1 MKNLFTYI
9 CIACVIAGAAIG
21 YFSAIPLVDCLAIT
35 ASSFGLTGLI
45 VSTAKKAEKLTW
57 KEYVTVA
64 LFTIAGVAAYIANV
78 SQELVGKIAAAVVGL
93 LSLIFG
99 VIVIKKKNA

>member
-9 CIACVIAGAAIG
+9 CVACVIVGAAVG

-45 VSTAKKAEKLTW
+45 VSTTKKAEKLTW
-57 KEYVTVA
+57 KEYATVA
-64 LFTIAGVAAYIANV
+64 LFTVAGVAAYIANI

-93 LSLIFG
+93 IALIAG

>member
-9 CIACVIAGAAIG
+9 CLACVIVGAAVG
-21 YFSAIPLVDCLAIT
+21 HFSAIPLVDCLAIT

-45 VSTAKKAEKLTW
+45 VSTNKKAEKLTW
-57 KEYVTVA
+57 KEYATVA
-64 LFTIAGVAAYIANV
+64 LFTVAGVAAYIADI

-93 LSLIFG
+93 IALISG